1 MSLFEEWLVGERIN
15 FAQWVL
21 KQTDNSQAAAW
32 GALATWCFVFCAAGS
47 AMTIYI
53 GPGANGSG
61 IADLMAYINGIN
73 YTGMIGYDTLIIKII
88 GVVFGISGA
97 LCIGKEGP
105 LAHIGAIVALIVV
118 YNLPIY

>member
-1 MSLFEEWLVGERIN
+1 MAWLSL
-15 FAQWVL
+15 A
-21 KQTDNSQAAAW
+21 S
-32 GALATWCFVFCAAGS
+32 WCFTFAAIGS

-73 YTGMIGYDTLIIKII
+73 YTGFINWNTLWIKII
-88 GVVFGISGA
+88 CVIMGISGA

-105 LAHIGAIVALIVV
+105 LAHIGAIVAAGVIHNFPLK
-118 YNLPIY
+118 

>member
-1 MSLFEEWLVGERIN
+1 
-15 FAQWVL
+15 
-21 KQTDNSQAAAW
+21 
-32 GALATWCFVFCAAGS
+32 
-47 AMTIYI
+47 MTIYI

-73 YTGMIGYDTLIIKII
+73 YTGMIGYNTLLIKIV

-105 LAHIGAIVALIVV
+105 LGHIGAIVALAVI
-118 YNLPIY
+118 YNVPIY